1 MTRVLLI
8 ALLIASASANAIVI
22 RDDVEDSK
30 YRVSP
35 ADFPALADMPGEG
48 HGVLIAPEWIV
59 TAAHAITWQ
68 SEIRQVMVNGV
79 ARDVAKLVIHPGY
92 KKPAQELL
100 DHALATWDWT
110 LFRAS
115 LSASDDIALVRLAKP
130 ILDVAPIPL
139 NKSAREF
146 NATVEIIGKGATGKG
161 DTGYQFSDPHRT
173 ELRRAQNKITS
184 AYGRWLCYLLDE
196 PSAALPLEGGSGSGD
211 SGGPLLVRSGKNWS
225 LVGLTSWVDPQS
237 TVRVPGR
244 YGQISCNVRV
254 SHYAAWIESVIAA
267 RPAAGTNHSLKRSGL
282 VADVRV
288 RVAMQHEGCVER
300 PIASM

>member
-8 ALLIASASANAIVI
+8 ALLIASTPASAIVI

-30 YRVSP
+30 YRISP
-35 ADFPALADMPGEG
+35 SEFPALADMPGEG

-68 SEIRQVMVNGV
+68 SEIKQVMVNGV
-79 ARDVAKLVIHPGY
+79 ARDVERIVIHPGY
-92 KKPAQELL
+92 KKPSQELL
-100 DHALATWDWT
+100 DQGLSTWDWT

-115 LSASDDIALVRLAKP
+115 LSASDDIALIKLATP
-130 ILDVAPIPL
+130 ILDVAPVPL
-139 NKSAREF
+139 NRSEREF
-146 NATVEIIGKGATGKG
+146 NETVEIIGKGATGKG

-173 ELRRAQNKITS
+173 DLRRAQNKITS
-184 AYGRWLCYLLDE
+184 AYGRWLCYILDE
-196 PSAALPLEGGSGSGD
+196 PSEALPLEGGSGSGD
-211 SGGPLLVRSGKNWS
+211 SGGPVMVRSGENWS

-254 SHYAAWIESVIAA
+254 SHYAEWIESVISEHP
-267 RPAAGTNHSLKRSGL
+267 RAGANSSLKRTNQSL
-282 VADVRV
+282 RD
-288 RVAMQHEGCVER
+288 
-300 PIASM
+300 